1 MLRAFPHI
9 SARRAGFGVATFAM
23 VVAGV
28 GALGGGA
35 CVPPGSAPPWDAGAK
50 PKASVRQAPNV
61 LTMVFEDNFDRADT
75 VELQD
80 GGAGAGVLDASSS
93 ANGNGSANDKPLAAD
108 AGPAKDGGLA
118 LFRDAAVDGSV
129 RAIPSLDPS
138 SFRREPPLVATAAT
152 SATPS
157 ALGPNWRQAQTTAW
171 KIENG
176 KLCGKG
182 AKNHGV
188 WLERPIPINAR
199 IEFDATTFSPEG
211 DLKAEIWGDGQSA
224 ATSVSYTNATSY
236 LTIFGGWKNSLHV
249 LARINEHG
257 TDRKEIRLDK
267 DSDDTRQHPVARGQ
281 SYRFKIERTDG
292 KTVRWSVNG
301 VEYLKYEDAEPL
313 AGIGHDHFGFNDW
326 EAKVC
331 FDNVRVTPL

>member
-1 MLRAFPHI
+1 MLRAFPRLSGRTI
-9 SARRAGFGVATFAM
+9 GLGVAL
-23 VVAGV
+23 VALATGV
-28 GALGGGA
+28 LGGGA
-35 CVPPGSAPPWDAGAK
+35 CVPTGSAPPWDAGVK
-50 PKASVRQAPNV
+50 PKATVRQAPNV
-61 LTMVFEDNFDRADT
+61 LTAVFEDNFDRADT
-75 VELQD
+75 PADAPDAAAATVASGSTNPNEKPL
-80 GGAGAGVLDASSS
+80 ALDASVT
-93 ANGNGSANDKPLAAD
+93 
-108 AGPAKDGGLA
+108 KDGGGLGLLPSKDA
-118 LFRDAAVDGSV
+118 GLDAAL
-129 RAIPSLDPS
+129 RAVPSLDPS
-138 SFRREPPLVATAAT
+138 NLRREPPVPALAPQAGLG
-152 SATPS
+152 S
-157 ALGPNWRQAQTTAW
+157 LGPNWRQAQTTAW

-176 KLCGKG
+176 KLCGRG

-211 DLKAEIWGDGQSA
+211 DLKAEVWGDGQSA

-236 LTIFGGWKNSLHV
+236 LTVFGGWKNSLHV

-257 TDRKEIRLDK
+257 TDRKEIRIDK
-267 DSDDTRQHPVARGQ
+267 DSDDTRQHPVALGQ
-281 SYRFKIERTDG
+281 SYRFKIERNDG

-313 AGIGHDHFGFNDW
+313 VGIGHDHFGFNDW